1 MMICCVSGV
10 EVETERAV
18 DELWDA
24 ASERFPTAISAMLD
38 SFDGDPTT
46 VKIVIGDALTGK
58 TSSDK
63 SNLYQHLVNAES
75 TNTTSISRKIRVDGT
90 IALLRTMTQLPE
102 LKQSIS
108 PLLQVIHYI
117 RRS

>member
-1 MMICCVSGV
+1 MICCVSGV

-24 ASERFPTAISAMLD
+24 ASERFPTAISALLD

-46 VKIVIGDALTGK
+46 VKTVIRDALTGK

-75 TNTTSISRKIRVDGT
+75 TNSSISRKIRVEGT
-90 IALLRTMTQLPE
+90 VALLRTMTQLPE
-102 LKQSIS
+102 LKQFIS

-117 RRS
+117 RGF